1 MRKTARQNVLA
12 GGIAAVTAAVLGA
25 FALPAGSQAFSPVS
39 YNLALPATVSAD
51 QPVRIVTTSRDATG
65 RPVYTVREATDKA
78 SAERIISSAR
88 KATGTVSVEIDR
100 KVHALGMTEGDDTYR
115 EDQWDLDKINVPGAW
130 EQSTGADVVV
140 AVIDTGVDGSHPDLA
155 GNVLTGYDAIDDTE
169 GGDTDGNG
177 HGTHVAGTVAAV
189 TGNGEGIA
197 GVAPDAKV
205 LPVKVLDAD
214 GSGWSSDTAE
224 GIVWAV
230 DNGAQVINMSLGAD
244 SSTDAEETAVAY
256 AIDKGVTVVAAA
268 GNEREEGSPT
278 SYPAAYDGVIAV
290 AATDADDEIA
300 EYSNRGD
307 YVDVAAPGSG
317 ILSTYPAELSDDGSE
332 YAELNGTSMA
342 SPHVA
347 AVAALIKASQPDITP
362 DGIQNA
368 LQESAV
374 DLGED
379 GFDPDFGHGRIDAAA
394 AVEAAGGGGD
404 GGDGGGDERVTPEL
418 ATDGGGL
425 VSYGSDT
432 ETTFQVSADGEALA
446 GLEAEACVSV
456 AGGKWDCDTTESDE
470 DGVYFV
476 EHTATGAFQVRLTV
490 AETDTVESVSEST
503 GYTVRATVSAK
514 KSGKGTLTVKA
525 GGASGQKMALQRKT
539 SGGWKNVK
547 TYPVKPSTKI
557 SGLASGN
564 YRVVVAGTKA
574 VQGVT
579 SGTVKL

>member
-1 MRKTARQNVLA
+1 MRKTARRNVLA
-12 GGIAAVTAAVLGA
+12 GGIAAVTAAALGA

-39 YNLALPATVSAD
+39 YGPALPATVSAT
-51 QPVRIVTTSRDATG
+51 QPVRIVTTTLDATG
-65 RPVYTVREATDKA
+65 RPVFAVREATDRT

-100 KVHALGMTEGDDTYR
+100 KVHALDVAEGDDTYR
-115 EDQWDLDKINVPGAW
+115 EYQWDLDKMNVPGAW

-140 AVIDTGVDGSHPDLA
+140 AVIDTGVDGNHPDLA
-155 GNVLTGYDAIDDTE
+155 GNVLSGYDAIDDTE
-169 GGDTDGNG
+169 GGDSDGNG

-224 GIVWAV
+224 GIVWAT
-230 DNGAQVINMSLGAD
+230 DHGAQVINMSLGSN
-244 SSTDAEETAVAY
+244 SSTDAEKAAVGY
-256 AIDKGVTVVAAA
+256 AIENGVTVVAAA

-290 AATDADDEIA
+290 AATDADDEVA

-317 ILSTYPAELSDDGSE
+317 ILSTYPADLTEDGSE

-347 AVAALIKASQPDITP
+347 AVAALIKASAPDITP
-362 DGIQNA
+362 QGIQNA
-368 LQESAV
+368 LEESAV

-379 GFDPDFGHGRIDAAA
+379 GFDPDFGHGRVDAAA
-394 AVEAAGGGGD
+394 AVEAAAGGGGGGD
-404 GGDGGGDERVTPEL
+404 ELITPEL
-418 ATDGGGL
+418 AVDGGGL

-446 GLEAEACVSV
+446 GLEGEACVSV
-456 AGGKWDCDTTESDE
+456 AGGKWDCDTVESDE
-470 DGVYFV
+470 DGVYLV
-476 EHTATGAFQVRLTV
+476 EHTATGAFQVRVSVT
-490 AETDTVESVSEST
+490 ETDTVASVEET
-503 GYTVRATVSAK
+503 AGYAVRATVSAK

-525 GGASGQKMALQRKT
+525 AGAPGQKMALQRK
-539 SGGWKNVK
+539 SGSSWKTVK
-547 TYPVKPSTKI
+547 TLPVKAGTKI
-557 SGLASGN
+557 SGLPGGS

>member
-1 MRKTARQNVLA
+1 MRKTARRNVLT
-12 GGIAAVTAAVLGA
+12 GGIAAVTAAALGA

-39 YNLALPATVSAD
+39 YGLALPATVSVT
-51 QPVRIVTTSRDATG
+51 QPVRIVTTTLDATG
-65 RPVYTVREATDKA
+65 RPVFAVHQATDKA
-78 SAERIISSAR
+78 SAEQIITSAR
-88 KATGTVSVEIDR
+88 KATGVVGVEIDR
-100 KVHALGMTEGDDTYR
+100 KVHALGVPEGDDTYR
-115 EDQWDLDKINVPGAW
+115 EYQWDLDRMSVPDAW
-130 EQSTGADVVV
+130 QQSTGTDVVV
-140 AVIDTGVDGSHPDLA
+140 AVIDTGVDGNHPDLA

-169 GGDTDGNG
+169 GGDSDGNG

-244 SSTDAEETAVAY
+244 SSTDAEEAAVAY
-256 AIDKGVTVVAAA
+256 AVENGVTVVAAA

-290 AATDADDEIA
+290 AATDLDDEIA

-317 ILSTYPAELSDDGSE
+317 ILSTYPADLSEDGSE
-332 YAELNGTSMA
+332 YAELSGTSMA

-347 AVAALIKASQPDITP
+347 AVAALIKASRPDITP

-368 LQESAV
+368 LEESAV
-374 DLGED
+374 DLGD
-379 GFDPDFGHGRIDAAA
+379 SGFDPDFGHGRIDAAA
-394 AVEAAGGGGD
+394 AIEAAAGGG
-404 GGDGGGDERVTPEL
+404 GGGDERVTPEL
-418 ATDGGGL
+418 ATDSGGL

-446 GLEAEACVSV
+446 GLEGEACVSV

-470 DGVYFV
+470 DGVFFV
-476 EHTATGAFQVRLTV
+476 EHTANGAFQVRLTV
-490 AETDTVESVSEST
+490 AETDTVASVSET
-503 GYTVRATVSAK
+503 AGYTVRATVSAK

-525 GGASGQKMALQRKT
+525 AGASGQKMALQRK
-539 SGGWKNVK
+539 SGSSWKNVK
-547 TYPVKPSTKI
+547 TYPVKSSTKI
-557 SGLASGN
+557 SGLASGS

>member
-1 MRKTARQNVLA
+1 MRKTARRNVLS
-12 GGIAAVTAAVLGA
+12 GGVVAVTAAVLGA
-25 FALPAGSQAFSPVS
+25 FALPAGGQAAGPVPAGP
-39 YNLALPATVSAD
+39 ALPATVSAA
-51 QPVRIVTTSRDATG
+51 QPVRIVTTSLDASG
-65 RPVYTVREATDKA
+65 RPVYAVREATSRV

-88 KATGTVSVEIDR
+88 RAAGTVSVEIDR
-100 KVHALGMTEGDDTYR
+100 KVRALDMPEGEDTYR
-115 EDQWDLDKINVPGAW
+115 EYQWDLDKMSVPEAW
-130 EQSTGADVVV
+130 EHSTGTDVVV
-140 AVIDTGVDGSHPDLA
+140 AVIDTGVDGNHPDLA

-169 GGDTDGNG
+169 GGDSDGNG

-197 GVAPDAKV
+197 GVAPDARI

-214 GSGWSSDTAE
+214 GTGWTSDTAE

-230 DNGAQVINMSLGAD
+230 DNGAQVINLSLGAD
-244 SSTDAEETAVAY
+244 SSTEAEEAAVAY
-256 AIDKGVTVVAAA
+256 AVENGVTVVAAA
-268 GNEREEGSPT
+268 GNEREVGSPT

-317 ILSTYPAELSDDGSE
+317 ILSTYPADLSEDGSE
-332 YAELNGTSMA
+332 YAELDGTSMA
-342 SPHVA
+342 APHVA
-347 AVAALIKASQPDITP
+347 AVAALIKASLPDITA

-368 LQESAV
+368 LEESAV
-374 DLGED
+374 DLGDD

-394 AVEAAGGGGD
+394 AVEAAAGGG
-404 GGDGGGDERVTPEL
+404 GGGDERVTPEL
-418 ATDGGGL
+418 ATDSGGL
-425 VSYGSDT
+425 VSYGTGT

-456 AGGKWDCDTTESDE
+456 AGGKWNCDPTESDE
-470 DGVYFV
+470 DGVYSV

-490 AETDTVESVSEST
+490 TESDTVESVSET
-503 GYTVRATVSAK
+503 AGYTVRASVSLK
-514 KSGKGTLTVKA
+514 KSAKGTLTVKA
-525 GGASGQKMALQRKT
+525 GGAAGQKMTLQRR
-539 SGGWKNVK
+539 SGSSWKNVK
-547 TYPVKPSTKI
+547 TYPVKSSTTI
-557 SGLASGN
+557 SRLAGGS
-564 YRVVVAGTKA
+564 YRVVVAGTKT